1 MLCSWEFR
9 ALVSQ
14 HQHLYDHAPFIEM
27 RWSHSLSKPLATA
40 YYLTGIGFGASYC
53 PVGWGDTSHI
63 GLTRLRK
70 NLLKGKQHIF
80 YLQHIV
86 IIEGIST
93 IPEGIISGQ
102 RMLMLTRSCLFAVI
116 WSKHYSKAQW
126 PMQVEKICDGLR
138 NNVNKRLISYCVH
151 GLAYMSLI
159 LYISKVQ
166 SFSWQAIKTLRCE
179 VSYQPLS

>member
-126 PMQVEKICDGLR
+126 PMQDEYIYIYMWWIKKCCKYKGF
-138 NNVNKRLISYCVH
+138 ISYCVH
-151 GLAYMSLI
+151 GLAYMSII
-159 LYISKVQ
+159 LYILSKVQ
-166 SFSWQAIKTLRCE
+166 SFSWQAI
-179 VSYQPLS
+179 